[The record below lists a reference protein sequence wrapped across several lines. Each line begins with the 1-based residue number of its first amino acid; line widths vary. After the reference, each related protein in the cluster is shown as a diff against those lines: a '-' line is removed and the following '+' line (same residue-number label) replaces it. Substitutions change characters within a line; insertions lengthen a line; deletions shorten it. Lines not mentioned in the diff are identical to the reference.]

1 MTKKHKYTE
10 EQLQNAINEYKLTGL
25 LRQTARSFKI
35 PVMTLH
41 DRVFGKVRLNR
52 GFSQTYL
59 SKQTGELMVHSL
71 LIMAE
76 WGFGFVYRN
85 LKAMVAKYLELNQLS
100 HLFGQSGE
108 PGTSCF

>member
-41 DRVFGKVRLNR
+41 DRVSGKTRLIKTNR
-52 GFSQTYL
+52 GAFCSCASYN
-59 SKQTGELMVHSL
+59 GGM
-71 LIMAE
+71 
-76 WGFGFVYRN
+76 GFW
-85 LKAMVAKYLELNQLS
+85 S
-100 HLFGQSGE
+100 
-108 PGTSCF
+108 